1 MNEIMMIYGGF
12 AFMLPTVP
20 YQSLVRQSGWRWPEQ
35 EVVGAMPAM
44 QFTGA
49 TAETI
54 DLTGTL
60 VPGFTGGRIELEALR
75 QLGNLGLPLP
85 LVTGTGLFLGM
96 WVMTSL
102 RESQDVHFSDG
113 TPRRMSFDLLLKKQA
128 DEISIIKRGVRAV
141 SSALTRL
148 FS

>member
-1 MNEIMMIYGGF
+1 MTEIMMIYGGF

-20 YQSLVRQSGWRWPEQ
+20 YQNLVRQTGWRWPEQ
-35 EVVGAMPAM
+35 EVVGAIPAM
-44 QFTGA
+44 QFTGV

-54 DLTGTL
+54 DLSGTL
-60 VPGFTGGRIELEALR
+60 VPGFTGGRPSLEALR
-75 QLGNLGLPLP
+75 QLGNLGKPLP

-102 RESQDVHFSDG
+102 REGQDVHHADG
-113 TPRRMSFDLLLKKQA
+113 TPRRMTFDLSLKKQA
-128 DEISIIKRGVRAV
+128 DEISIIKQAAQAV
-141 SSALTRL
+141 TSTLTRL